1 MVTEDHEAG
10 KNRLTQC
17 PLPLRNASI
26 NRNMNALGHF
36 IDTDVSIFQPK
47 RAPLRQRRC
56 DNPHP
61 LCILLLF
68 LRPNDPNRFMHGL
81 KIPA

>member
-26 NRNMNALGHF
+26 NRVMDALGHF
-36 IDTDVSIFQPK
+36 IDTDVSIFRLK
-47 RAPLRQRRC
+47 RPLYGKGGATARTSSAFFFSFRGQTAQIA
-56 DNPHP
+56 
-61 LCILLLF
+61 LYT
-68 LRPNDPNRFMHGL
+68 
-81 KIPA
+81 A